1 MLRVGLSAAV
11 VTAAVAVGT
20 GAGFG
25 RSAAAAPA
33 DATVVEGRVL
43 WDDGAPA
50 DGALVFAQGPPGTPA
65 CATKSARNGS
75 FRLVCRQAVG
85 VNVQAVP
92 IEDPSRPPKDVE
104 FGAEQFSA
112 DRPPR
117 YTRRPQPWR
126 VTLTLPRP
134 ATVSGQVLEPDGAP
148 AIGAFVQWSP
158 TRGLLPGLDDT
169 RERVTQGARWVAETD
184 GQGRFVL
191 HGIER
196 EIEGTVAALSE
207 AHTPVRVAQ
216 VLPGTRDLVLR
227 FPVGASIA
235 GRVEAPGGAP
245 PPRFTVELVGIP
257 SDEDDESTRRLNL
270 SIMSFVGGREARL
283 LSICARKRIENPTGT
298 FVVPGVG
305 PGRYDLRVRAD
316 DGRLGWSQDLVVV
329 EGKAASPLVVAIGKV
344 ALSGRV
350 VNADTGQPLR
360 DVVVKVAPDPS
371 APVAA
376 TDAKGRFVLP
386 VGEPGRA
393 VVLFAGDPPD
403 RFMVRPTAAG
413 GDVGDLAISR
423 RWDTKPGAALELGI
437 QVEPSLSGPF
447 VEEVRPEKPGAA
459 AGLRA
464 GDHFVSVAGRSVEHL
479 GPGATLQLIASARGP
494 EVDLE
499 VRRPSAGTT
508 FHLTLKRGPASDAR

>member
-1 MLRVGLSAAV
+1 MSLRFAVSAAV
-11 VTAAVAVGT
+11 IAMAAAS
-20 GAGFG
+20 G

-33 DATVVEGRVL
+33 DATVVEGSVL
-43 WDDGAPA
+43 WDDGEPA
-50 DGALVFAQGPPGTPA
+50 TGALVFAQGPPGTPP
-65 CATKSARNGS
+65 CSTKTARNGS
-75 FRLVCRQAVG
+75 FRLVCRHAAG

-92 IEDPSRPPKDVE
+92 IEDPAHPPEDIE
-104 FGAEQFSA
+104 FVSEQFSA

-117 YTRRPQPWR
+117 YTRRPEPWS
-126 VTLTLPRP
+126 VTLTVPRP
-134 ATVSGQVLEPDGAP
+134 ATVSGQVLEPHGAP
-148 AIGAFVQWSP
+148 AIGALVQWSP

-169 RERVTQGARWVAETD
+169 RERVAHGAPWVAWTD

-191 HGIER
+191 HGIQR

-207 AHTPVRVAQ
+207 AHTPIRVAE
-216 VLPGTRDLVLR
+216 VLPGTHDLVLR

-235 GRVEAPGGAP
+235 GRVEAPGGSL
-245 PPRFTVELVGIP
+245 PPRFTVELVGVP
-257 SDEDDESTRRLNL
+257 SDDEDESTRRLNL

-283 LSICARKRIENPTGT
+283 LSICAGKKIESPTGA

-316 DGRLGWSQDLVVV
+316 DGRLGWAQDLLVV
-329 EGKAASPLVVAIGKV
+329 EGRAASPLVVAIGKV

-350 VNADTGQPLR
+350 INADTGQALR
-360 DVVVKVAPDPS
+360 DVVVRVAPDPS
-371 APVAA
+371 APVAT

-393 VVLFAGDPPD
+393 IVLFAGDPPE

-413 GDVGDLAISR
+413 GDVGDLPISR
-423 RWDTKPGAALELGI
+423 RWDTKPGAGLELGI

-447 VEEVRPEKPGAA
+447 VEEVQPGKAGAA

-464 GDHFVSVAGRSVEHL
+464 GDHLVSVAGRAVEHL
-479 GPGATLQLIASARGP
+479 GPGATLQLIASARGQ

-499 VRRPSAGTT
+499 VRRPSAGKKTL
-508 FHLTLKRGPASDAR
+508 HLILRRAQTSDAGP